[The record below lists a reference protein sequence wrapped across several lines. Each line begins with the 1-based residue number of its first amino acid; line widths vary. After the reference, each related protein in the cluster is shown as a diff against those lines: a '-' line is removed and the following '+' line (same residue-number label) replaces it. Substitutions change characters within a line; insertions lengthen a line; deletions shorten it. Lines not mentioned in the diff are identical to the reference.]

1 MGKVI
6 FRVKFQR
13 TKKSRCVPAQLQ
25 TLHSELDQL
34 APHKAFI
41 NVQRTEEN
49 FNIWKIK
56 IGKLTFLEFYDE
68 RSDLTVPQAKPLSPG
83 EVLGCTS
90 PKLNP
95 EDFQAI
101 IYLGDGRFHLES
113 MMISNPTLQAYRYD
127 PYSKIF
133 SVEKYAIEQMHD
145 IRRQSIEA
153 ARSSTRFGVILGTLG
168 RQGNPAIVA
177 RLEARLDELEKEHVT
192 VLLSEISPSKL
203 ARLSHSSTN
212 PEGIEVWIQVACPR
226 LSIDWGYAFPVPLL
240 NPYEGMVALGAS
252 EFLATY
258 PMDYYAKSE
267 SSWSNYQTTAPVT
280 KA

>member
-1 MGKVI
+1 MVSTIQFAASLQAAKRELADQFPSILPLCGQIFMCKIVSKLLSLSLFFVKHCPASYCVCKLKRYRELETFTQISVRLIQAGPETRSRFSVLFFFFLHWWQLISEVPNLCGGLISVRSGTSLGKVI

-101 IYLGDGRFHLES
+101 MYVANITNSL
-113 MMISNPTLQAYRYD
+113 
-127 PYSKIF
+127 
-133 SVEKYAIEQMHD
+133 AICYFY
-145 IRRQSIEA
+145 ILFRQ
-153 ARSSTRFGVILGTLG
+153 
-168 RQGNPAIVA
+168 N
-177 RLEARLDELEKEHVT
+177 
-192 VLLSEISPSKL
+192 
-203 ARLSHSSTN
+203 
-212 PEGIEVWIQVACPR
+212 
-226 LSIDWGYAFPVPLL
+226 
-240 NPYEGMVALGAS
+240 
-252 EFLATY
+252 
-258 PMDYYAKSE
+258 
-267 SSWSNYQTTAPVT
+267 
-280 KA
+280 